1 MSVLNTIQTDCKTQL
16 EANSFFSAS
25 PVIPVLI
32 ELRLD
37 ILSEIERRLARLGL
51 AVVIATPRLSTSSH
65 TGKLLWDR
73 LEVDVSVL
81 ENVVINRSA
90 SGIGQPAPLV
100 AEAAAFALHGFEPS
114 SSGYKLYCSAVTPE
128 SDAQILIY
136 NVRFFTGAI
145 AAQPSR
151 LT

>member
-1 MSVLNTIQTDCKTQL
+1 MSQQIPTHFVTQYTTNVQL
-16 EANSFFSAS
+16 LLQQRGSK
-25 PVIPVLI
+25 
-32 ELRLD
+32 LRN
-37 ILSEIERRLARLGL
+37 
-51 AVVIATPRLSTSSH
+51 AVMTSSH